1 MDVKSARILVVD
13 DQDANLRLL
22 HGVLSPTYGHVEMLS
37 DARQVQRVL
46 AEFSPDVVLVDLHM
60 PHVSG
65 FDVLEAVRNAT
76 ADDDFVP
83 VVVITADVTHEAK
96 RRALALGATDF
107 LTMPIDVVEVAL
119 RVANIVRTRFL
130 HRELRNARATLELT
144 VQQRTEELSAA
155 NARLSELIRTK
166 DEFIASVSHELR
178 TPLSVVVG
186 LAAELR
192 DQGEQL
198 EDREYDELLDMVVEQ
213 SNDVAAIIEDLLVAA
228 RADIGTLT
236 IAPRETKLRDVVDR
250 AMAPIPAERRPR
262 VEIDL
267 GPASIE
273 VDPVR
278 LTQILR
284 NLITNAVRYGGTNI
298 GITATEAEAEAGVL
312 IDVWDD
318 GEALAEDSAGSI
330 FEPYVS
336 AHPSQ
341 GQPAAV
347 GLGLTVSRN
356 LARRMGGDLSYEHD
370 GQRSIFHLT
379 LPSRAVT
386 VRPVSD

>member
-37 DARQVQRVL
+37 DARQIQRVL
-46 AEFSPDVVLVDLHM
+46 TEFSPDVVLVDLHM

-65 FDVLEAVRNAT
+65 FDVLEAVRNLTSA
-76 ADDDFVP
+76 DDFVP
-83 VVVITADVTHEAK
+83 VVVVTADVSHEAK

-107 LTMPIDVVEVAL
+107 LTKPIDVVEVAL
-119 RVANIVRTRFL
+119 RVANLVRTRFL
-130 HRELRNARATLELT
+130 YQEVREARTTLELT
-144 VQQRTEELSAA
+144 VEARTRELSDA
-155 NARLSELIRTK
+155 NARLFELIRTK

-192 DQGEQL
+192 EHGDTIDDG
-198 EDREYDELLDMVVEQ
+198 EYDELLDMVVEQ
-213 SNDVAAIIEDLLVAA
+213 SNDVAAIIDDLLVAA

-236 IAPRETKLRDVVDR
+236 IAPRETRLRDVIDR
-250 AMAPIPAERRPR
+250 ALAPIGSDQRERI
-262 VEIDL
+262 EIDL
-267 GPASIE
+267 DIASIE

-284 NLITNAVRYGGTNI
+284 NLLTNAVRYGGTNI
-298 GITATEAEAEAGVL
+298 GIAASETEDGVV

-318 GEALAEDSAGSI
+318 GRPLAEGSRGSI

-336 AHPSQ
+336 AHSSQ
-341 GQPAAV
+341 GRPAAV

-356 LARRMGGDLSYEHD
+356 LAQRMGGDLSYDHD
-370 GQRSIFHLT
+370 GRRSIFRLM
-379 LPSRAVT
+379 LPAE
-386 VRPVSD
+386 PVSVRLGFN

>member
-1 MDVKSARILVVD
+1 MVQPMDVNSARILIVD

-22 HGVLSPTYGHVEMLS
+22 HGVLSPTYDHIEMIS

-76 ADDDFVP
+76 AADDFVP
-83 VVVITADVTHEAK
+83 VVVITADVSHEAK
-96 RRALALGATDF
+96 RRALALGAIDF

-130 HRELRNARATLELT
+130 YRELRDARATLELS
-144 VQQRTEELSAA
+144 VDQRTEELSAA
-155 NARLSELIRTK
+155 NARLSDLIRTK

-192 DQGEQL
+192 EHGHTID
-198 EDREYDELLDMVVEQ
+198 DREYAELLDMVVEQ

-236 IAPRETKLRDVVDR
+236 IVPRETKLQDVVDR
-250 AMAPIPAERRPR
+250 ALAPIGTDQRKRI
-262 VEIDL
+262 EIHL
-267 GPASIE
+267 ALTSIE
-273 VDPVR
+273 IDPVR

-284 NLITNAVRYGGTNI
+284 NLVTNAVRYGGPNI
-298 GITATEAEAEAGVL
+298 GIEVGGAEDGVV

-318 GEALAEDSAGSI
+318 GPALAEDTRGSI

-336 AHPSQ
+336 A
-341 GQPAAV
+341 
-347 GLGLTVSRN
+347 
-356 LARRMGGDLSYEHD
+356 
-370 GQRSIFHLT
+370 
-379 LPSRAVT
+379 
-386 VRPVSD
+386 

>member
-1 MDVKSARILVVD
+1 MDVNSARILIVD

-22 HGVLSPTYGHVEMLS
+22 HGVLSPTYDHIEMIS

-76 ADDDFVP
+76 AADDFVP
-83 VVVITADVTHEAK
+83 VVVITADVSHEAK
-96 RRALALGATDF
+96 RRALALGAIDF

-130 HRELRNARATLELT
+130 YRELRDARATLELS
-144 VQQRTEELSAA
+144 VDQRTEELSAA
-155 NARLSELIRTK
+155 NARLSDLIRTK

-192 DQGEQL
+192 EHGHTID
-198 EDREYDELLDMVVEQ
+198 DREYAELLDMVVEQ

-236 IAPRETKLRDVVDR
+236 IVPRETKLQDVVDR
-250 AMAPIPAERRPR
+250 ALAPIGTDQRKRI
-262 VEIDL
+262 EIHL
-267 GPASIE
+267 ALTSIE
-273 VDPVR
+273 IDPVR

-284 NLITNAVRYGGTNI
+284 NLVTNAVRYGGPNI
-298 GITATEAEAEAGVL
+298 GIEVGGAEDGVV

-318 GEALAEDSAGSI
+318 GPALAEDTRGSI

-341 GQPAAV
+341 SQPAAV

-356 LARRMGGDLSYEHD
+356 LARRMGGDLAYEHD
-370 GQRSIFHLT
+370 GRRSIFHLT
-379 LPSRAVT
+379 LPAKPLSVT
-386 VRPVSD
+386 LGSV